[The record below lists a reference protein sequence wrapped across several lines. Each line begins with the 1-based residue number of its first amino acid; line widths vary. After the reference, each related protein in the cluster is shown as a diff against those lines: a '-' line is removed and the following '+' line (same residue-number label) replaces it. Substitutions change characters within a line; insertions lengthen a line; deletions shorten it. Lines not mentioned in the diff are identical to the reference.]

1 MMVAMT
7 ISAMLLSATMVALD
21 ASFKS
26 YKTTT
31 ESVSTHV
38 VGRLVMQ
45 RLSALIRT
53 GEQFGPFPVNPILNP
68 ELTST
73 FIEFVTIPDPQVDIE
88 EVWRIARVAVAG
100 PTGPFELQATV
111 EHYEGGVMTT
121 SSTRT
126 LIRRVQNA
134 QFKLVY
140 DVGPRL
146 LRATIDLTLRPDD
159 VQADTIGSLGLETP
173 VVRMVASVA
182 PRRLD

>member
-1 MMVAMT
+1 
-7 ISAMLLSATMVALD
+7 
-21 ASFKS
+21 
-26 YKTTT
+26 
-31 ESVSTHV
+31 
-38 VGRLVMQ
+38 
-45 RLSALIRT
+45 
-53 GEQFGPFPVNPILNP
+53 
-68 ELTST
+68 
-73 FIEFVTIPDPQVDIE
+73 
-88 EVWRIARVAVAG
+88 
-100 PTGPFELQATV
+100 
-111 EHYEGGVMTT
+111 MTT